1 MSAQHA
7 LAHCCRAGVFDIAP
21 LLMLRR
27 VSRGVKC
34 PADDALGAA
43 LGRRGW
49 AFRLGADAGVDAE
62 GCARL
67 RRLCAALGRPPA
79 FFTMEYAMAVD
90 CSARTGAMVVSPPL
104 STAVQLCGVGCRFV
118 LTLFIFSARS
128 ARGAAPRG
136 PAEAVPRGSAV
147 ALPGLAELHIAGED
161 AAARL
166 VLEWML
172 HCGTPQLASLSSVSL
187 AGHLLT
193 ARATAELMTTLAG
206 LPGLASLGLIRNSLI
221 KVDGLEALKGLT
233 ELDLS
238 SNHLGEREQSRLA
251 AVISGAPALNK
262 LNLSANCLA
271 DRLLDLA
278 APLARSTSLTWL
290 NLSKNSLISGG
301 RNVLL
306 DLLPCL
312 TGLAHLNL
320 ASNYLRIVPGE
331 LYLTALT
338 ALTYLD
344 VSGNGNVRWVTAGA
358 PQLTMP
364 RCRADGVYYRGDL

>member
-1 MSAQHA
+1 MAAQRA
-7 LAHCCRAGVFDIAP
+7 LAHGCRVGAFNITS
-21 LLMLRR
+21 LLVLRR
-27 VSRGVKC
+27 VSRGVKI
-34 PADDALGAA
+34 PADEALGAA

-49 AFRLGADAGVDAE
+49 AFRLGVGATGGPACDPSAE
-62 GCARL
+62 WCARL

-79 FFTMEYAMAVD
+79 FFTMAYTMVVD
-90 CSARTGAMVVSPPL
+90 CRARTGPVVVSPPL
-104 STAVQLCGVGCRFV
+104 SAVVRLCGVGCRVV
-118 LTLFIFSARS
+118 LTLSIAGTHDAAWLARN
-128 ARGAAPRG
+128 GT
-136 PAEAVPRGSAV
+136 EAVSRGGAV
-147 ALPGLAELHIAGED
+147 ALPGLAELHVAGED

-172 HCGTPQLASLSSVSL
+172 RCGTPQLASLSSVSL
-187 AGHLLT
+187 KGHSLT
-193 ARATAELMTTLAG
+193 ARATAELMTTLAR
-206 LPGLASLGLIRNSLI
+206 LPGLASLGLVHSSLTT
-221 KVDGLEALKGLT
+221 VDGLEQLKGLT

-278 APLARSTSLTWL
+278 VPLARSTSLTWL

-301 RNVLL
+301 RDVLL
-306 DLLPCL
+306 DLLPRL
-312 TGLAHLNL
+312 TGLAHLDL
-320 ASNYLRIVPGE
+320 ASNYLRIAPGE

-344 VSGNGNVRWVTAGA
+344 VSGNGSVRWMAAGVSR
-358 PQLTMP
+358 LSMP
-364 RCRADGVYYRGDL
+364 PRGRR

>member
-1 MSAQHA
+1 MVDQ
-7 LAHCCRAGVFDIAP
+7 LAFCCRAGVFDVAS
-21 LLMLRR
+21 LLLLRR
-27 VSRGVKC
+27 VARDVKA
-34 PADDALGAA
+34 PADDALGGA

-49 AFRLGADAGVDAE
+49 SFRPPASGPE
-62 GCARL
+62 CAQL

-79 FFTMEYAMAVD
+79 FFTMAYTMVVD
-90 CSARTGAMVVSPPL
+90 CSARTDAVVVTPPL
-104 STAVQLCGVGCRFV
+104 SAAVQLCDVGCRV
-118 LTLFIFSARS
+118 RLTIHVVGARN
-128 ARGAAPRG
+128 ALRGTADTATRSEAASR
-136 PAEAVPRGSAV
+136 AEAV
-147 ALPGLAELHIAGED
+147 ALPGVVELHVEGDD

-166 VLEWML
+166 VLEWVL
-172 HCGTPQLASLSSVSL
+172 RCGVPQLASISRVSL
-187 AGHLLT
+187 AEHPLT
-193 ARATAELMTTLAG
+193 ARAAAGLMDTLAR
-206 LPGLASLGLIRNSLI
+206 LPRLASLGLVRNSLT

-290 NLSKNSLISGG
+290 DLSKNCLVREG
-301 RNVLL
+301 RDVLL
-306 DLLPCL
+306 DLLPRL

-320 ASNYLRIVPGE
+320 ASNYLRIAPGE

-338 ALTYLD
+338 ALMYLD
-344 VSGNGNVRWVTAGA
+344 VSGNGNVRWVAAGA
-358 PQLTMP
+358 PRRGKP
-364 RCRADGVYYRGDL
+364 RGPPHRIY